1 MEVRIVCTC
10 AGSLKPGFTFRS
22 AMKVRIISA
31 ELTSSTRAMATCAMT
46 STLRERFWVRLLLD
60 VRFEP
65 ERESDAFVDAY
76 LIAGIAPKNKAE
88 STDRKTVNMSERS
101 SNDTSLRR
109 GSWAGPN
116 AFNNVN
122 PP

>member
-1 MEVRIVCTC
+1 MEDGIEVRIVCTC

-31 ELTSSTRAMATCAMT
+31 ELTSSTRAIATCAMT
-46 STLRERFWVRLLLD
+46 STLRERFWVRLLLA

-65 ERESDAFVDAY
+65 ERASDAFVQAY

-88 STDRKTVNMSERS
+88 SAERTSVNRIERP
-101 SNDTSLRR
+101 SNDTSL
-109 GSWAGPN
+109 
-116 AFNNVN
+116 
-122 PP
+122 